1 MRSQERR
8 RLTDWRVRTYHKW
21 MWTVRGVEKDLGL
34 VRIWDVEMRFRMLW
48 TTRILDIYIEQTVK
62 KSITLSYEN
71 VSRMQDSSCI
81 ALIKWRHGS
90 GFVSASV

>member
-1 MRSQERR
+1 
-8 RLTDWRVRTYHKW
+8 
-21 MWTVRGVEKDLGL
+21 MWTVEKDLGFI
-34 VRIWDVEMRFRMLW
+34 VRIIETRFRMLW
-48 TTRILDIYIEQTVK
+48 ATRILDILTVK

-81 ALIKWRHGS
+81 ALIEWRHGS

>member
-1 MRSQERR
+1 MDYQNLRYPTAS
-8 RLTDWRVRTYHKW
+8 
-21 MWTVRGVEKDLGL
+21 
-34 VRIWDVEMRFRMLW
+34 
-48 TTRILDIYIEQTVK
+48 IEQTIK
-62 KSITLSYEN
+62 KFIILSYEN

>member
-1 MRSQERR
+1 
-8 RLTDWRVRTYHKW
+8 
-21 MWTVRGVEKDLGL
+21 MWTVEKDLGL

-48 TTRILDIYIEQTVK
+48 ATRILDILTVK